1 MADEIS
7 PLEIQDFID
16 AGLDRVYPEKWKR
29 SIPIFSVIEAGGI
42 GILVIHDSKYN
53 IINIKAGVLTGL
65 TFSPELVADVG
76 EMNTEIPVGACVL
89 YEGNPEYWRLKYSI
103 KLRYNWVDPQSRSS
117 ALMILNSLH
126 VVPDLVNHGIERLS
140 PKHGG
145 DPWGRPPEGE
155 EDGEAF
161 SWALHI
167 GDSDDISRIMSWL
180 NEAG

>member
-16 AGLDRVYPEKWKR
+16 AGLDRIYPGKWKR
-29 SIPIFSVIEAGGI
+29 SIDIFSVIEADGI
-42 GILVIHDSKYN
+42 GILVIHDIKYQ

-65 TFSPELVADVG
+65 TFSPELVRDVG
-76 EMNTEIPVGACVL
+76 EMNTDIALGAYVL
-89 YEGNPEYWRLKYSI
+89 YEGNPGWWRLKYSI
-103 KLRYNWVDPQSRSS
+103 KLRYNWVDPQSRGS

-126 VVPDLVNHGIERLS
+126 IVPDLVNKGIERLS

-145 DPWGRPPEGE
+145 EPWGRPPDAE
-155 EDGEAF
+155 EAEEAF

-167 GDSDDISRIMSWL
+167 GDADDISRIMSWFR
-180 NEAG
+180 

>member
-16 AGLDRVYPEKWKR
+16 AGLDRIYPEKWKR
-29 SIPIFSVIEAGGI
+29 SIDIFSAIETEGI
-42 GILVIHDSKYN
+42 GILVIHDSKYQR
-53 IINIKAGVLTGL
+53 IDIKAGVLTGL

-76 EMNTEIPVGACVL
+76 EMNTGIAVGAYVL

-126 VVPDLVNHGIERLS
+126 VVPDAVNKGIERLS

-145 DPWGRPPEGE
+145 EPWGRPPDPE
-155 EDGEAF
+155 EAF

-167 GDSDDISRIMSWL
+167 GDADDISRIMSWL
-180 NEAG
+180 NEAS

>member
-16 AGLDRVYPEKWKR
+16 AGLDRIYPEKWKR
-29 SIPIFSVIEAGGI
+29 SVDIFSAIEADGI
-42 GILVIHDSKYN
+42 GILVIHDSKYQR
-53 IINIKAGVLTGL
+53 IDIKAGVLTGL

-76 EMNTEIPVGACVL
+76 EMNTGIALGAYVL

-126 VVPDLVNHGIERLS
+126 AVPGVVNNGVERLS

-145 DPWGRPPEGE
+145 ELWGRPPESGE
-155 EDGEAF
+155 PGKRF
-161 SWALHI
+161 RGRSTL
-167 GDSDDISRIMSWL
+167 GMLMISVGLCR
-180 NEAG
+180 G